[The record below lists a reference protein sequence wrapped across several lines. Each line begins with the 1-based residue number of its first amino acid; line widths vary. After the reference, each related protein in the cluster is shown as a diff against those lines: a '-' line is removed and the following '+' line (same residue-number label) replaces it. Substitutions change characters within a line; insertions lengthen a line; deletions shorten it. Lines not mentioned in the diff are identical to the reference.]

1 MSFLSCVFDTITLM
15 PHLLTTNIY
24 LSGFISNTSK
34 ALTVISVRSKEIE
47 ENIFVKKKYNCFRN
61 INLIPI
67 PERTC

>member
-1 MSFLSCVFDTITLM
+1 MSFLSYVFDTITFM

-61 INLIPI
+61 M
-67 PERTC
+67 